1 MKYEKKLIA
10 VLLVLVLLFS
20 TAVVAYAAD
29 ADGGI
34 VESIFSGLKEAANFL
49 KRLIVLD
56 ANYFHNKLGDLSARV
71 NERFGG
77 LAYLYLMLNDFFT
90 SLRNAPTIEFMM
102 NIPNNFL
109 YRGYKGI
116 SLNFFTSA
124 KPYISFLRGTLTASS
139 CLFTAVICYKKLL
152 TFFNR

>member
-1 MKYEKKLIA
+1 MKKKIVA
-10 VLLVLVLLFS
+10 VSLAVILLFS
-20 TAVVAYAAD
+20 FCTVAYAAD

-49 KRLIVLD
+49 GKLFVPD

-77 LAYLYLMLNDFFT
+77 LAYLYRILNNFFS
-90 SLRNAPTIEFMM
+90 SLKNVPAIEFMV

-109 YRGYKGI
+109 FRGYKGI
-116 SLNFFTSA
+116 SLDFFSAA
-124 KPYISFLRGTLTASS
+124 KPYISFLRNTLNAFFYI
-139 CLFTAVICYKKLL
+139 FTAVICYKKLL
-152 TFFNR
+152 TFFHR